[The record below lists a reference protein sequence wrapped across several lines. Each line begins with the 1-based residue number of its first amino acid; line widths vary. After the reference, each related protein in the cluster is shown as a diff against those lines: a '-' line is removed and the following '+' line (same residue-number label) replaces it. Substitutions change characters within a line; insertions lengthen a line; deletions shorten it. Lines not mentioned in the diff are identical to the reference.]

1 MGLPVRTAA
10 PDPPGTTPT
19 DQQSYGSPI
28 SRVWAISSY
37 LRNVDLVVWEASVA
51 QADRTSQ
58 VSSAGAHQFT
68 PFAEVILSH
77 LHSVDVCFWY
87 AVVVFWHKLFI
98 RSSSGRQRSHTVAR
112 SFVPG
117 HIVLPSEL
125 GRSAGVWTRTKAYV
139 LVKEPGFSG

>member
-1 MGLPVRTAA
+1 M
-10 PDPPGTTPT
+10 
-19 DQQSYGSPI
+19 
-28 SRVWAISSY
+28 
-37 LRNVDLVVWEASVA
+37 
-51 QADRTSQ
+51 
-58 VSSAGAHQFT
+58 SSAGAHQFT